1 MPDRELVP
9 NEQQIIEMY
18 QKIQQNAAE
27 DAAFSEKLDSLIA
40 GSLPVHEVVTVGR
53 TPNVLKLVGSEAD
66 NLMVNQGVL
75 RNCMNS
81 EDVVVSRHT
90 SGHNLPLN
98 LMKEIPKAIRN
109 PIMICRGAENN
120 PSSVVVVTELKNN
133 EEQNVIVP
141 IAIDVQKGGSVI
153 NNILSAYGK
162 ENIQAIITRG
172 ILAVNEEKARELGWN
187 IEAVSSQFALIP
199 CFDNSISY
207 SMANVKYPDENSRN
221 VFVLTDDMTMTDVM
235 RKYYELEMQ
244 VLSYDALRPNF
255 PTAEE
260 RQILAEYAE
269 VKSFIT
275 DVAYGIDFTAGSTAM
290 VFTEDGIKPMG
301 MLTAEQ
307 YAENMADLTD
317 GNNRDFI
324 NAVRYI
330 QYRDVPLDEHL
341 SRAETI
347 NNIVERLNEGTAIL
361 NNADNHRRTVGE
373 VKEALARVE
382 NQMKEFGISKENA
395 YEEIDLKLMEMQER
409 GQLIEIETIDIV
421 ESIDGYVMNTSE
433 TVTAEKSAELA
444 IENNVVNGNE
454 VHHNMPQETTNSS
467 ADIRPNIQLEQ
478 VSSIGSKER
487 AEIAS
492 GYGTD
497 SDIDRLAQQ
506 SEVYET
512 QSDKPAKSKKKQTEY
527 NDD

>member
-1 MPDRELVP
+1 MAAVHISEIQGFREI
-9 NEQQIIEMY
+9 NYI
-18 QKIQQNAAE
+18 AAN
-27 DAAFSEKLDSLIA
+27 K
-40 GSLPVHEVVTVGR
+40 
-53 TPNVLKLVGSEAD
+53 
-66 NLMVNQGVL
+66 
-75 RNCMNS
+75 
-81 EDVVVSRHT
+81 
-90 SGHNLPLN
+90 
-98 LMKEIPKAIRN
+98 
-109 PIMICRGAENN
+109 
-120 PSSVVVVTELKNN
+120 
-133 EEQNVIVP
+133 
-141 IAIDVQKGGSVI
+141 
-153 NNILSAYGK
+153 
-162 ENIQAIITRG
+162 
-172 ILAVNEEKARELGWN
+172 EKAEQMLQSLGLQLPQEETF
-187 IEAVSSQFALIP
+187 IS
-199 CFDNSISY
+199 FDNNISY
-207 SMANVKYPDENSRN
+207 SMANVKYLEENSRN
-221 VFVLTDDMTMTDVM
+221 VFILTDDITMTDVM
-235 RKYYELEMQ
+235 RKYYELETQ
-244 VLSYDALRPNF
+244 VLSYDALRPDF

-275 DVAYGIDFTAGSTAM
+275 DVAHGIDFTAGSTAM

-347 NNIVERLNEGTAIL
+347 NNIVERLNESTAVL
-361 NNADNHRRTVGE
+361 DNADNHRRTVGE

-395 YEEIDLKLMEMQER
+395 YEETDLKLMEMQER
-409 GQLIEIETIDIV
+409 GQLIEIVGRQNETIDIV

-454 VHHNMPQETTNSS
+454 VHHNMPQETTNNS
-467 ADIRPNIQLEQ
+467 ADVRPNIQLEQ
-478 VSSIGSKER
+478 VSSVGSKER